1 MEMEA
6 LKTLLMIASEM
17 RSTKVFFTIVYYMK
31 FY

>member
-17 RSTKVFFTIVYYMK
+17 RSHKGLFYYSYMK